1 MKQHSQ
7 RCDEEEQPKEIKN
20 EMKPLHQCDAA
31 DNHNSAHDERPD
43 NSPEQNPMLCQRR
56 DLEMRENQY
65 KHKDV
70 IDAQRI
76 LDQVSGKKIEAMMR
90 AFKAP
95 HERVKSE

>member
-1 MKQHSQ
+1 
-7 RCDEEEQPKEIKN
+7 
-20 EMKPLHQCDAA
+20 MKPLHQCYDA
-31 DNHNSAHDERPD
+31 DNHNSAHDKRAD
-43 NSPEQNPMLCQRR
+43 NSPEQDAMLCQRR